1 VKILVCGGAGFIGST
16 FIRRALASDPSTQ
29 IVNLDK
35 LTYAG
40 NLDNLRSVDG
50 DPRYRFVQADI
61 CDKAAV
67 IDAARGADA
76 IVNFAAETHVD
87 RSIAEPEAFL
97 RTDIFGTHTLLEAM
111 RDLGIA
117 RMVQVSTDEVYG
129 SIDEG
134 SFSEDHPISPS
145 SPYSASKAGGD
156 LQVIAYQRTYG
167 IPVMIT
173 RGSNTY
179 GPNQYPEKLIPLF
192 VTNAIEGEKLP
203 LYGDGLNVRD
213 WLHSDDH
220 ADGILFVLGHG
231 SPGEVYNVGG
241 GNERTN
247 LEITGIILDELGLD
261 ESAIR
266 RVTDRPGHDR
276 RYSLDC
282 AKMHALGWRPL
293 VDFEEGLR
301 ETIRW
306 YRDNQWWWGKIKHG
320 TEEFARWRARWYEE
334 RA

>member
-1 VKILVCGGAGFIGST
+1 VV
-16 FIRRALASDPSTQ
+16 R
-29 IVNLDK
+29 
-35 LTYAG
+35 
-40 NLDNLRSVDG
+40 
-50 DPRYRFVQADI
+50 
-61 CDKAAV
+61 
-67 IDAARGADA
+67 
-76 IVNFAAETHVD
+76 E
-87 RSIAEPEAFL
+87 
-97 RTDIFGTHTLLEAM
+97 
-111 RDLGIA
+111 LGIA

-134 SFSEDHPISPS
+134 SFAETHAISPS

-156 LQVIAYQRTYG
+156 LQVLAYQCTYG
-167 IPVMIT
+167 LPVMIT

-179 GPNQYPEKLIPLF
+179 GPYQYPEKLIPLF
-192 VTNAIEGEKLP
+192 VTNALEGEKLP

-213 WLHSDDH
+213 WLHVDDH
-220 ADGILFVLGHG
+220 VDGIEFVLRNGR
-231 SPGEVYNVGG
+231 PGEVYNVGG

-247 LEITGIILDELGLD
+247 REITGIILDELGLD

-282 AKMHALGWRPL
+282 AKINALGWHPV
-293 VDFEEGLR
+293 VDFEQGLR

-306 YRDNQWWWGKIKHG
+306 YRDDEWWWKKIKHN
-320 TEEFARWRARWYEE
+320 TEEFARWRTRWYEE

>member
-1 VKILVCGGAGFIGST
+1 MKILVCGGAGFIGST
-16 FIRRALASDPSTQ
+16 FVRRLLAKDPAVEL
-29 IVNLDK
+29 VNLDK

-40 NLDNLRSVDG
+40 NLDNLRTVEA
-50 DPRYRFVQADI
+50 DPRYSFVQADI
-61 CDKAAV
+61 CDRTAV
-67 IDAARGADA
+67 MDAAHGVDA

-97 RTDIFGTHTLLEAM
+97 QTDILGTHTLLEAV
-111 RDLGIA
+111 RELGIP

-134 SFSEDHPISPS
+134 AFSETHPLNPS

-156 LQVIAYQRTYG
+156 LQVLAYRRTYG
-167 IPVMIT
+167 LPVMVT

-192 VTNAIEGEKLP
+192 VTNALEGEQLP

-213 WLHSDDH
+213 WLHADDH
-220 ADGILFVLGHG
+220 ADAIAFVLEYGH
-231 SPGEVYNVGG
+231 PGEVYNVGG

-247 LEITGIILDELGLD
+247 LEITRIILDELDLD
-261 ESAIR
+261 ENAIR

-282 AKMHALGWRPL
+282 TKLRELGWQPSAE
-293 VDFEEGLR
+293 FEKGLR
-301 ETIRW
+301 DTIRW
-306 YRDNQWWWGKIKHG
+306 YRDNQWWWSKIKHG
-320 TEEFARWRARWYEE
+320 TEEFARWRTRWYEE
-334 RA
+334 RP

>member
-1 VKILVCGGAGFIGST
+1 MRILVCGGAGFIGST
-16 FIRRALASDPSTQ
+16 FVKRMLAKDPGTE

-40 NLDNLRSVDG
+40 NPDNLRDVEA
-50 DPRYRFVQADI
+50 DPRYRFVHGDI
-61 CDKAAV
+61 CDRAAV
-67 IDAARGADA
+67 TEAAQRVDV

-97 RTDIFGTHTLLEAM
+97 RTDILGTHTLLEVV
-111 RDLGIA
+111 RELGIS

-129 SIDEG
+129 SVEKG
-134 SFSEDHPISPS
+134 SSTENDSIIAS

-156 LQVIAYQRTYG
+156 LQVLAYHRTYG
-167 IPVMIT
+167 LPVMIT

-192 VTNAIEGEKLP
+192 VTNALEGEKLP

-213 WLHSDDH
+213 WLHADDH
-220 ADGILFVLGHG
+220 CDGIAYVLANGT
-231 SPGEVYNVGG
+231 PGEVYNVGG

-282 AKMHALGWRPL
+282 SKMRALGWRPA
-293 VDFEEGLR
+293 VEFEQGLR

-306 YRDNQWWWGKIKHG
+306 YRDNRWWWEKIKHG
-320 TEEFARWRARWYEE
+320 TEEFARWQARWYEE
-334 RA
+334 RK